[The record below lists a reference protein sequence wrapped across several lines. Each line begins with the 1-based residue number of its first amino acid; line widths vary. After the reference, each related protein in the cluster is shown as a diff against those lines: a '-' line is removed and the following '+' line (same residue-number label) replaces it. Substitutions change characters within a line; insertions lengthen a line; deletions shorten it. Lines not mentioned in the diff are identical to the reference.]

1 MIKRTLLSVS
11 LSATGLAMPGVKL
24 DFLPASEVPE
34 ALGSPDSACAE
45 SGLEEMIG
53 DLLAH
58 EPVEDEEELFCKKK
72 FELTL
77 RCAVG
82 EIHSD
87 LQAFGK
93 QVDARLVEA
102 AAQVAPLAETFAR
115 LQEEN
120 TKLKIQQEKLIRQV
134 EALCQVMGVADP
146 SLHVLSSEE
155 GSPSIQR
162 KTRFLFSN
170 FLTSSKDFPMLSSDS
185 STGTA
190 LERPCDPSSCTPQES
205 SSSLPQETPAST
217 LENPSR
223 LRDVPVSCLQDSVS
237 AESSTLQIS
246 EPSPVPHP
254 PTFATRRSLSAP
266 SLMANT
272 SYDDNMV
279 LLSVIGSCHIL
290 C

>member
-1 MIKRTLLSVS
+1 MPSVT
-11 LSATGLAMPGVKL
+11 LSATGLAMPGVNL

-58 EPVEDEEELFCKKK
+58 EQVEDEEELFCKKK
-72 FELTL
+72 LELTL

-93 QVDARLVEA
+93 RVDARLMEA
-102 AAQVAPLAETFAR
+102 AAQVAPLVEAFAR
-115 LQEEN
+115 LREEN

-155 GSPSIQR
+155 GSHSIQR
-162 KTRFLFSN
+162 ETRILFSN

-185 STGTA
+185 PTCAPWGTA
-190 LERPCDPSSCTPQES
+190 LETPCDPSSCTPQES
-205 SSSLPQETPAST
+205 PSSLPQDTPAST
-217 LENPSR
+217 LEIPSR
-223 LRDVPVSCLQDSVS
+223 LHQVPVSCLQDSVS
-237 AESSTLQIS
+237 AETSTLQIL
-246 EPSPVPHP
+246 EPSPIPHP
-254 PTFATRRSLSAP
+254 PTFASRRSLSAP

-279 LLSVIGSCHIL
+279 LLSVNGSGHDL